1 MLCWNSFQNIY
12 NFLPLSL
19 SMEKEKI
26 YVIQKHNASRLH
38 YDFRLEL
45 NGVLKSWAVPK
56 EPPMEKGTK
65 RLAVQVP
72 DHEKSYANFEGEITE
87 GYGKG
92 TVEIWDK
99 GIYELVEKDDKKIV
113 VNIHGKKL
121 NGEYVLLNSKLGGK
135 KENWLLFKK

>member
-1 MLCWNSFQNIY
+1 MS
-12 NFLPLSL
+12 
-19 SMEKEKI
+19 KI

-56 EPPMEKGTK
+56 EPPIEKGIK

-72 DHEKSYANFEGEITE
+72 DHKKSYANFEGEITE

-92 TVEIWDK
+92 TVEIWDN
-99 GIYELVEKDDKKIV
+99 GTYELVEKDDKKIV